1 MIRSLYVA
9 VISLALGGAAF
20 AQGFEPTNPECIA
33 PAAPGGG
40 FDLTCRI
47 TSQQLNE
54 LGIVKPTIRT
64 TNMPGGIGAVA
75 YNAIQSRRPADPNV
89 IIAVSTGSWVN
100 LAQGKFG
107 RFNENDVRWLG
118 AIGADYGVLAVR
130 KDSRFKTLQ
139 DFVDALKKD
148 PSSVAIGAGGTVGSQ
163 DWMKAA
169 LVAKAAGVDPRKMR
183 YLSYEGGGEALA
195 ALLGGTIEAVPG
207 DASEVQGQLEAGE
220 IRVLAVFSDKHLPG
234 VFANVPTAKEAGFD
248 VQWPIVRGF
257 YAPPQITDEQY
268 AYWTDA
274 LTKLNADPRWQK
286 VRAAQGLFEY
296 DMVGADFDAFA
307 KARTDA
313 FRKLAA
319 EVGLKTSGN

>member
-1 MIRSLYVA
+1 MIRLLLA
-9 VISLALGGAAF
+9 VSAGLALAGAAS
-20 AQGFEPTNPECIA
+20 AQNFQPANPECIA

-40 FDLTCRI
+40 FDLTCRV

-75 YNAIQSRRPADPNV
+75 YNNIQARRPNDPNV

-107 RFNENDVRWLG
+107 RFTENDVRWLG

-130 KDSRFKTLQ
+130 KDSPYKTLQ

-148 PSSVAIGAGGTVGSQ
+148 PGSVTIGAGGTVGSQ
-163 DWMKAA
+163 DWMKPA

-195 ALLGGTIEAVPG
+195 ALLGGTIQAVPG

-220 IRVLAVFSDKHLPG
+220 IRVLATFSEERLPG
-234 VFANVPTAKEAGFD
+234 VFANVPTAKEQGYD

-257 YAPPQITDEQY
+257 YAPPKITDEQY
-268 AYWTDA
+268 AYWVDA
-274 LTKLNADPRWQK
+274 LKKLNADPKWQK
-286 VRAAQGLFEY
+286 VRTDQGLFAY
-296 DMVGADFDAFA
+296 DLVGPDFDAFA
-307 KARTDA
+307 KQRTDA

-319 EVGLKTSGN
+319 EVGLKTTGN